1 MRLQDTV
8 SLVTGGTKGIGK
20 AIADRLLLEGSKVV
34 VCSRSIKEVEFVT
47 PSLLYVP
54 ADVARVQDVDFLV
67 DTLLSSFGRVDI
79 VVNNAGITRDTLLM
93 RMSDEDWNQVLDVN
107 LSGTFHVCRKVIRP
121 MLKAKTGR
129 IINISSVIGVMGN
142 AGQTNYAASKAGL
155 IGFSK
160 ALAKEVANRGIL
172 VNVIA
177 PGFMETDMT
186 KDLSAEKKQGYLAQI
201 PLGYPGTGEDVA
213 EAVVFL
219 ASKENRYITGQVLHV
234 DGGLV
239 I

>member
-93 RMSDEDWNQVLDVN
+93 RMSDEDWNQVLEVN